1 MMMAAA
7 DSLPRAEAVR
17 PKRAVWI
24 WLVPL
29 IALLLAGGLVYR
41 AWLERGIPITIVFD
55 HGHGLKPGDALRY
68 RGVVVGQVSE
78 ISLTADADAVMVQVL
93 LKPEAEPL
101 AVRGA
106 RFWIVR
112 PVVGAGGVQGLE
124 TIVGP
129 RSIAMLP
136 GDTGDARRYFTG
148 LAQPPVV
155 ESFAAG
161 DLEIILET
169 PSREGLQVGAPV
181 LYRDLP
187 IGRVLLVG
195 LASDGGAVEVRVHID
210 AAYANLVRERSRF
223 WMSGGLKF
231 GVGLAQGINVEMS
244 SLSSVI
250 LGGVTMATPPEAG
263 SAVGSGH
270 RFRLADEEP
279 DEAREWRPSIAVG
292 GSLLPPNVVPP
303 RLVRAQINWTEG
315 LFRRSK
321 VRRGWALP
329 IENGVLGLQSL
340 LSAPTDAREGSVS
353 LSIGGASIP
362 AGASLE
368 PRGDRLAVLALAPP
382 PGLPWPASRM
392 RRATT
397 VEDVVLFAGAGIDP
411 LPVSATRLNREED
424 DARRWSVDRVQALT
438 DDWHGAA
445 VISRE
450 TGDLLGFV
458 DVVEGEARIVLL
470 PES

>member
-17 PKRAVWI
+17 PKRAGWI
-24 WLVPL
+24 WIVPL
-29 IALLLAGGLVYR
+29 IALVLAGGLIYR
-41 AWLERGIPITIVFD
+41 AWLDRGIPITIVFN

-68 RGVVVGQVSE
+68 RGIVVGQVSD
-78 ISLTADADAVMVQVL
+78 ISLTADADAVVVQVM
-93 LKPEAEPL
+93 LKPDAEPL

-112 PVVGAGGVQGLE
+112 PVIGAGGVQGLE
-124 TIVGP
+124 TVVGP

-136 GDTGDARRYFTG
+136 GDQGGEPRRYFTG

-155 ESFAAG
+155 ESFAVG
-161 DLEIILET
+161 DLEIILEA
-169 PSREGLQVGAPV
+169 PSRDGLQVGAPV

-187 IGRVLLVG
+187 IGTVLLVG

-270 RFRLADEEP
+270 RFRLAEREP
-279 DEAREWRPSIAVG
+279 EDAREWRPSIAVG

-329 IENGVLGLQSL
+329 VDNGVLGLRSL
-340 LSAPTDAREGSVS
+340 LSAPADAREGSVS
-353 LSIGGASIP
+353 MLIGGSTVP
-362 AGASLE
+362 PGALLE
-368 PRGDRLAVLALAPP
+368 ARGDRLAVLTLAPP
-382 PGLPWPASRM
+382 PGLPWPASKI

-397 VEDVVLFAGAGIDP
+397 VEDVVLFAGAGVDP
-411 LPVSATRLNREED
+411 LPVSATRLNLEEE
-424 DARRWSVDRVQALT
+424 ARRWSIDRVQALT

-458 DVVEGEARIVLL
+458 EFIEGEARIILL